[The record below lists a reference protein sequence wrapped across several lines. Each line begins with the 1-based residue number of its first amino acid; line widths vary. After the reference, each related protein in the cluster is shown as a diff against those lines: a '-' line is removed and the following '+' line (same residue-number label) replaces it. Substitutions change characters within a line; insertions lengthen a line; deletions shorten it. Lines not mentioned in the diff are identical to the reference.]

1 MPWWACPP
9 MPAATPA
16 DHAGDVLPVGVQRR
30 RRCRRHTTAAGQRPA
45 PAGKAGEA
53 HRWRPFGRWD
63 RHPAGVITYFDISM
77 LLKLVVDD
85 ESYRA
90 ESERLWL
97 ESDYVVC
104 AEIGYAEARAA
115 LGSTHRHDRLAATA
129 LQTAKD
135 QLELLWEQLSIVVVD
150 TALVR
155 AAGDLAERDCL
166 LGYDAVHPCG
176 GHHRASHRDGERR
189 SASGQSRTSP
199 RSRRGRAPLAAAD
212 GP

>member
-1 MPWWACPP
+1 
-9 MPAATPA
+9 
-16 DHAGDVLPVGVQRR
+16 
-30 RRCRRHTTAAGQRPA
+30 
-45 PAGKAGEA
+45 
-53 HRWRPFGRWD
+53 
-63 RHPAGVITYFDISM
+63 VITYFDISM

-85 ESYRA
+85 ESYGA
-90 ESERLWL
+90 ESERLCL

-166 LGYDAVHPCG
+166 LGYDAVH
-176 GHHRASHRDGERR
+176 
-189 SASGQSRTSP
+189 
-199 RSRRGRAPLAAAD
+199 LAAAITGQATVMASAD
-212 GP
+212 RHLVNAAHRHGLGAAGPL